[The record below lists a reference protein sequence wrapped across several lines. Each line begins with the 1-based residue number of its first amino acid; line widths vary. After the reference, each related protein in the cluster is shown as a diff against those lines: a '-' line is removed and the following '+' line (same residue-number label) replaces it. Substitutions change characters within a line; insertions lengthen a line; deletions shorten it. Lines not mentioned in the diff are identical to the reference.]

1 MSKSSGWN
9 KSLSFVLYVLSF
21 FLLWEWLRPVE
32 QLTDTSFVIYFVLF
46 AGLSLGLHFL
56 GVNWKLS
63 GTVKI
68 LFIFIVL
75 QRLYFDASFLEVSTW
90 LPALAVSI
98 WESLIL
104 TVQQDWNAVSNV
116 YRSLLFFVLLWLTA
130 YLLHYWIAV
139 RKQLFLFYVFTVFY
153 VALLDTFSPY
163 DGQYSI
169 VRIILI
175 GFLSMGLLTLQRL
188 LDQERL
194 SQSSHQIQKWIIPLV
209 LMVAFSSVAAY
220 AAPKAE
226 PIWPDPVP
234 FIQSFSD
241 GSGSGSG
248 VNRLGY
254 GVDDS
259 SLGGSFI
266 GDDTK
271 VFDVVTE
278 DSQYW
283 RIEMKDVYT
292 GKGWENS
299 ASVTGEGPGFGLEE
313 EVPFRLS
320 RINEES
326 EEVTAVLDISL
337 EYNHLVYPYHPVR
350 LESGDADEF
359 IYDLAN
365 EKITSFSGE
374 EEIGLESY
382 EWTYKEPQYSLTAL
396 RETTDLGDLEGTG
409 EMDQYL
415 QLPDELPERVSAL
428 AEEITADHDNWYD
441 KANAIES
448 YFSQNAFTYDQSDIP
463 VPGEGQDYVDQF
475 LFETQ
480 RGYCDNFSTS
490 MVVMLR
496 AVDIPARWVKG
507 YTGGEVVG
515 QTEDGLNEYEVTNN
529 NAHSWVEVYFPSLGW
544 VPFEPTIGFTNNVS
558 VDYDL
563 TTENEESDEEETP
576 VPEEEENEETPAPI
590 QDEEVTDEEGADE
603 NGGTSASF
611 WQRVQT
617 ALSENIGMVLL
628 SGAALLLAGVLLFRM
643 RFRWMPRMLILYY
656 SVKKDDE
663 TFSKAY
669 LSLLKQLHRFGLKR
683 NEDQT
688 LRAYAKEVDR
698 FFSTKEMSHLT
709 SQYERILYRKEGQ
722 QEKWQDM
729 RELWENL
736 IKRTTG

>member
-1 MSKSSGWN
+1 M
-9 KSLSFVLYVLSF
+9 
-21 FLLWEWLRPVE
+21 
-32 QLTDTSFVIYFVLF
+32 
-46 AGLSLGLHFL
+46 
-56 GVNWKLS
+56 
-63 GTVKI
+63 
-68 LFIFIVL
+68 FIMIVL
-75 QRLYFDASFLEVSTW
+75 QRLYFDSSFLEISAWV
-90 LPALAVSI
+90 PALAVSL

-104 TVQQDWNAVSNV
+104 TVQQDWNAVSNE
-116 YRSLLFFVLLWLTA
+116 YRSFLFFVLVWLTA

-169 VRIILI
+169 IRIILI
-175 GFLSMGLLTLQRL
+175 GFILMGLLTLQRL

-234 FIQSFSD
+234 FIQSFSQGA
-241 GSGSGSG
+241 GSGSGG

-259 SLGGSFI
+259 ALGGSFI

-292 GKGWENS
+292 GKGWDNS
-299 ASVTGEGPGFGLEE
+299 ATVTGEGPAFGLEE
-313 EVPFRLS
+313 DVPFRLS
-320 RINEES
+320 RISEES
-326 EEVTAVLDISL
+326 EEITATLDINL

-350 LESGDADEF
+350 IESGEADEF

-374 EEIGLESY
+374 EETGLDFY

-396 RETTDLGDLEGTG
+396 RETTGLGDLENTG

-415 QLPDELPERVSAL
+415 QLPDELPERVVDL
-428 AEEITADHDNWYD
+428 AEEITADQDNWYD
-441 KANAIES
+441 KANAVES
-448 YFSQNAFTYDQSDIP
+448 YFSQNAFTYDQTDIP

-490 MVVMLR
+490 MVVLLR
-496 AVDIPARWVKG
+496 AADIPARWVKG

-515 QTEDGLNEYEVTNN
+515 QTDDGLNEYEVTNN

-563 TTENEESDEEETP
+563 TTEGDDRDEEETP
-576 VPEEEENEETPAPI
+576 LPEEEDNEETPAPI
-590 QDEEVTDEEGADE
+590 QDEEVTDETAIDE
-603 NGGTSASF
+603 NGSSVPSF
-611 WQRVQT
+611 WQRVQNT
-617 ALSENIGMVLL
+617 FMENVGAFILSSAILL
-628 SGAALLLAGVLLFRM
+628 FVGVLLYRM
-643 RFRWMPRMLILYY
+643 RFRWLPRVLILYY

-669 LSLLKQLHRFGLKR
+669 MSLLKQLQRFGLKR

-698 FFSTKEMSHLT
+698 FFNTKEMSRLT
-709 SQYERILYRKEGQ
+709 AQYERILYRKEGQ
-722 QEKWQDM
+722 EEKWQDM